1 MAPTRELAV
10 QIEEEAV
17 KFGRRWR
24 DGEAVEVHGTGR
36 FDP

>member
-17 KFGRRWR
+17 KFGRRVLGVLDV
-24 DGEAVEVHGTGR
+24 DG
-36 FDP
+36 